1 MGGGPRL
8 AGGRARYGFGLRQS
22 DSGFAVLADPAP
34 VGGRIAQEP
43 IDDAAQRTYFA
54 PMITGRRSFVNYFTP
69 SP

>member
-1 MGGGPRL
+1 LG
-8 AGGRARYGFGLRQS
+8 AGGRDTASVGGNPTAASR
-22 DSGFAVLADPAP
+22 VLADPAP

-54 PMITGRRSFVNYFTP
+54 PMITGRHSFVNYFTP

>member
-1 MGGGPRL
+1 
-8 AGGRARYGFGLRQS
+8 
-22 DSGFAVLADPAP
+22 LADPAP

-54 PMITGRRSFVNYFTP
+54 PMITGRHSFVNYFTP